1 MRLANLAGRA
11 VLLTDGG
18 AVDIERLTSGK
29 FGPSS
34 RSVLDQWEA
43 FRAAVTGLPLDEAE
57 RMPYE
62 LSDLRASVPE
72 PRQVFAVGL
81 NYRGHA
87 EESGVEPPQYPLVF
101 TKFPSSLTGPGAPVE
116 LPTAAVDY
124 EAELVVVIG
133 KGGHKIR
140 EADAWSC
147 VAGLTV
153 GQDLSEREV
162 QHRGPLQQF
171 SLGKSFP
178 GFSPCGPAVVTVD
191 ELPTPDDLAISTRI
205 GEEVLQDSRTGDLI
219 FSIPELIAY
228 ISAICPLSPGDLIFT
243 GTPEGVGMGH
253 TPPRWLRPGET
264 LVTEIEGLGRL
275 ENPLTQGWD

>member
-18 AVDIERLTSGK
+18 AVDIERLTGGK
-29 FGPSS
+29 FGPSP
-34 RSVLDQWEA
+34 RAVLDHWAA
-43 FRAAVTGLPLDEAE
+43 FRDSVSGLALGDAEAA
-57 RMPYE
+57 PYQ
-62 LSDLRASVPE
+62 LGDLGAPVPE

-81 NYRGHA
+81 NYRAHA
-87 EESGVEPPQYPLVF
+87 KESGVEPPRYPLVF
-101 TKFPSSLTGPGAPVE
+101 TKFPSSLTGPGQPVA

-133 KGGHKIR
+133 PGGYKIT
-140 EADAWSC
+140 EADAWSR

-162 QHRGPLQQF
+162 QNRGPLQQF

-191 ELPTPDDLAISTRI
+191 ELAAPDNLAISTRI
-205 GEEVLQDSRTGDLI
+205 GDEVLQDSRTGDLI
-219 FSIPELIAY
+219 FSVPEVIAY
-228 ISAICPLSPGDLIFT
+228 ISAICPLEPGDLIFT
-243 GTPEGVGMGH
+243 GTPEGVGMGR

-275 ENPLTQGWD
+275 ENPLTQGWG

>member
-11 VLLTDGG
+11 VLLTEGG
-18 AVDIERLTSGK
+18 AVDIEELTGGK
-29 FGPSS
+29 FGPGP
-34 RSVLDQWEA
+34 RSVLDHWEA
-43 FRAAVTGLPLDEAE
+43 FRAAVAGLPLDEAE
-57 RMPYE
+57 RTPYE
-62 LSDLRASVPE
+62 LSDLGAPVPE

-87 EESGVEPPQYPLVF
+87 KESGVEPPKYPLVF
-101 TKFPSSLTGPGAPVE
+101 TKFPSSLTGPAQPVE

-133 KGGHKIR
+133 KGGHKIA

-178 GFSPCGPAVVTVD
+178 GFSPCGPALVTVD
-191 ELPTPDDLAISTRI
+191 ELATPDDLAISTRI
-205 GEEVLQDSRTGDLI
+205 GAEVLQDSRTGDLI
-219 FSIPELIAY
+219 FSVPELISY
-228 ISAICPLSPGDLIFT
+228 ISGICPLSPGDLIFT

-264 LVTEIEGLGRL
+264 LITEIEGLGRL
-275 ENPLTQGWD
+275 ENPLTQGWH